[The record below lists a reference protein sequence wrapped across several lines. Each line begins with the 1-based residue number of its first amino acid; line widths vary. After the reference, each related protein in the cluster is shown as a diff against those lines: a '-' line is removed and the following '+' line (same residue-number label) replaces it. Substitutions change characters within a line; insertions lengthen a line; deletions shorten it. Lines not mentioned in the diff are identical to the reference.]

1 MASLVLVRHGQS
13 QWNEKNIFTG
23 WEDPDLTPKGEEE
36 AIAAGLALKE
46 LGYKFDLMFTSILLR
61 AKKTGELILKQLEQ
75 ASLDKV
81 EDKALNERDYGDLT
95 GLNKDDARQKWG
107 EAQVHRWRRSFAISP
122 PGGESLKN
130 TAERVLLYFSKT
142 ILPFLKKDKEI
153 IVVAHGNSLRALVM
167 QLDQL
172 SPEEVIKLEIPTGVP
187 ICYQMDNQGKVLDK
201 LIIDI

>member
-23 WEDPDLTPKGEEE
+23 WEDPDLTPRGEEE

-46 LGYKFDLMFTSILLR
+46 LGYQFDLMFTSILLR

-75 ASLDKV
+75 AGLDKV

-107 EAQVHRWRRSFAISP
+107 ETQVHRWRRSFAIPP

-130 TAERVLLYFSKT
+130 TAERVLLYFSIT
-142 ILPFLKKDKEI
+142 ILPFLSRI
-153 IVVAHGNSLRALVM
+153 I
-167 QLDQL
+167 
-172 SPEEVIKLEIPTGVP
+172 
-187 ICYQMDNQGKVLDK
+187 
-201 LIIDI
+201 LI

>member
-1 MASLVLVRHGQS
+1 MASLVLVRHRQS

-130 TAERVLLYFSKT
+130 TAERVLLY
-142 ILPFLKKDKEI
+142 L
-153 IVVAHGNSLRALVM
+153 SL
-167 QLDQL
+167 
-172 SPEEVIKLEIPTGVP
+172 IHI
-187 ICYQMDNQGKVLDK
+187 
-201 LIIDI
+201 